1 MSYKNIEYFS
11 KMIKNAKNLRQKE
24 FRISTD
30 QATLILSEITEILSN
45 NKTDQ
50 EKSTKQSAPVSFYD
64 AGGFKWNRYFL
75 QHFYSYY

>member
-50 EKSTKQSAPVSFYD
+50 EKSTKQSAPISFD
-64 AGGFKWNRYFL
+64 AGGFK
-75 QHFYSYY
+75 